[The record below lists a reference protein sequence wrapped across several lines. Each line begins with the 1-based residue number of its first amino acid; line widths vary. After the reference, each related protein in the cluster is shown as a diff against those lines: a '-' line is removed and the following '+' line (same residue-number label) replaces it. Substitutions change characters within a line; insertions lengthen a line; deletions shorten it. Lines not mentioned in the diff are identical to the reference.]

1 MKMIQT
7 QKSHAIHATLGIIFL
22 AATACAAQ
30 APQGITISKENRTIA
45 ITATDSVVAM
55 ADVAT
60 VHIGFVAYGPDHDS
74 AYAAGSKTSNAV
86 IAALKSAGVPA
97 DTIESE
103 AQNLA
108 EEQPYQLNQYPALD
122 RPSHKWTLTQSW
134 TVRANATDAA
144 RILDLAVKAGAN
156 QSGSIDWSL
165 KDENISQAEAAG
177 KALQRAH
184 TVAEQMAKGLNVKLG
199 ALIFASNET
208 QAEPVRPLPRMM
220 MAEAKAAAPAPPP
233 LAINPRRIEKSA
245 TVYAVFAI
253 E

>member
-7 QKSHAIHATLGIIFL
+7 QKSHAIHATLGIICL

-97 DTIESE
+97 DAIESE

-108 EEQPYQLNQYPALD
+108 EEQPYQLNQISRSRPAQPQVDAHPELD
-122 RPSHKWTLTQSW
+122 RPRQRRPTQP
-134 TVRANATDAA
+134 
-144 RILDLAVKAGAN
+144 
-156 QSGSIDWSL
+156 
-165 KDENISQAEAAG
+165 
-177 KALQRAH
+177 
-184 TVAEQMAKGLNVKLG
+184 
-199 ALIFASNET
+199 ASST
-208 QAEPVRPLPRMM
+208 SPSRPEPTR
-220 MAEAKAAAPAPPP
+220 AAASTGASKTKTSRKPKPPAKPCNEPTP
-233 LAINPRRIEKSA
+233 
-245 TVYAVFAI
+245 
-253 E
+253 